1 MNFPARIDRLKGK
14 GIVTAA
20 AKHNL
25 RKIAAE
31 IGVDKRIDPAR
42 MHMNYI
48 LRGPDNVEGVAAL
61 RADMLK
67 RAGIKKLRT
76 DAVQALEVIF
86 TWPFPEEDAPRQ
98 YFEDCTQWAEKHFQV
113 PVLSSIVHLD
123 ESEPHCHML
132 MLPLVNGR
140 MNGSDL
146 FGMGA
151 RLSMHLNSYYKD
163 VGAKYGIVRP
173 VKLPKLTLAERDF
186 VITKAK
192 SVLDVMSGLTEE
204 TINVLLAA
212 HRKQPHTLME
222 HFKIVLPP
230 RVAAKTRS
238 FVEMMTRKVKPEQP
252 IFPFTGVVA

>member
-1 MNFPARIDRLKGK
+1 VNFPAHIERLKGK

-31 IGVDKRIDPAR
+31 IGVDQRIDPAR
-42 MHMNYI
+42 IHMNYI
-48 LRGPDNVEGVAAL
+48 LRGPDSADGVAAL
-61 RADMLK
+61 RMSMLK
-67 RAGIKKLRT
+67 EAGIKKLRA
-76 DAVQALEVIF
+76 DAVQALEVVF
-86 TWPFPEEDAPRQ
+86 TWPFPEEEAPRQ
-98 YFEDCTQWAEKHFQV
+98 YFEGCTQWAEQHFQV

-123 ESEPHCHML
+123 ESQPHCHVL

-151 RLSMHLNSYYKD
+151 RLSMHLNSFYKE
-163 VGAKYGIVRP
+163 VGAKYGIARP
-173 VKLPKLTLAERDF
+173 TKLPKLTLAEREF

-192 SVLDVMSGLTEE
+192 SVLNVMSGLTED
-204 TINVLLAA
+204 TVNVLLAA
-212 HRKQPHTLME
+212 HQKQPHALME
-222 HFKIVLPP
+222 HFKIALPS

-238 FVEMMTRKVKPEQP
+238 FVEIMTRKVKPEQP
-252 IFPFTGVVA
+252 AFSFTAVVA